1 MTHMFFFG
9 ASALLLISG
18 VIVSIR
24 GIKDTNLRKVHLG
37 FLFILLSAV
46 IFGFT
51 AHHLYA

>member
-1 MTHMFFFG
+1 MTAHALFVI
-9 ASALLLISG
+9 SALLLVAG

-37 FLFILLSAV
+37 FLYILLSAV

>member
-1 MTHMFFFG
+1 MTAFILFG
-9 ASALLLISG
+9 ASALLLGSG
-18 VIVSIR
+18 VLISIR

-37 FLFILLSAV
+37 FLYILLSAV

>member
-1 MTHMFFFG
+1 MIHYFLFG

-18 VIVSIR
+18 VLISIR

-37 FLFILLSAV
+37 FLYIILSAV